1 MILDLFCNYFNVF
14 VNKVYWKITSKEK
27 FSKTDV
33 NSTLGRFENQQIVD
47 MSF

>member
-1 MILDLFCNYFNVF
+1 MSFLTNCTIGLP
-14 VNKVYWKITSKEK
+14 SKEK